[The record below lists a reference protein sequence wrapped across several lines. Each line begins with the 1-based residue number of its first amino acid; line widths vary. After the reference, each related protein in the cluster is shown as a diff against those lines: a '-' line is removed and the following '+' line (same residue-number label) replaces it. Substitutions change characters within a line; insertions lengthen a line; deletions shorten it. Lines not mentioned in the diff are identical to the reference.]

1 MRYLLALCILV
12 FVVACG
18 GETEQSQTTDNTAA
32 ADTLSQTADSNAL
45 QAQMPPP
52 QPSCPVK
59 GEVLDRNRYFSAGQ
73 NRYVVIK
80 SDSSTR
86 HPELGPSHRVL
97 EVYATPSC
105 SLVQR
110 QVLPVNVSPDFP
122 YYIAAIN
129 YNSVSRLLAVHGA
142 ALIYLYDMKADAL
155 RGPFEPQF
163 ASERYGV
170 DAQSGHIK
178 QLEVWEDYLIGYAQ
192 DYGAFAFKLEANGQ
206 ASPIMP
212 LAEHE
217 SETQVFHQLFA
228 LRSTDGGQQL
238 ILPSYER
245 RSNTFKINPVFEA
258 PAPLNTED
266 MRTTQNQRFV
276 LLQDER
282 SRRDAI
288 VLDLLE
294 HKRRTLPA
302 DISRADD
309 DDIVDWMEMMR

>member
-1 MRYLLALCILV
+1 MRYLLAICTFV

-18 GETEQSQTTDNTAA
+18 GEAEQSQTTDDTAA
-32 ADTLSQTADSNAL
+32 ADTLSPTTDSNAL

-52 QPSCPVK
+52 QQTCSVK
-59 GEVLDRNRYFSAGQ
+59 GEVLDRNRYFSAGKK
-73 NRYVVIK
+73 RYVVIK

-86 HPELGPSHRVL
+86 HPELGHSHRIL
-97 EVYATPSC
+97 EVYAMPSC

-110 QVLPVNVSPDFP
+110 QTLPVNISPDFP

-142 ALIYLYDMKADAL
+142 ERIYLYDMKTDAL

-192 DYGAFAFKLEANGQ
+192 DYGAFAFKLKDDGEAT
-206 ASPIMP
+206 PVMP

-217 SETQVFHQLFA
+217 SETQVFHQVFA
-228 LRSTDGGQQL
+228 LSSAGGGQQL

-258 PAPLNTED
+258 PAPLNAED
-266 MRTTQNQRFV
+266 MRTAQDQRFV

-282 SRRDAI
+282 PRRDAI

-302 DISRADD
+302 DISRADN

>member
-1 MRYLLALCILV
+1 
-12 FVVACG
+12 
-18 GETEQSQTTDNTAA
+18 
-32 ADTLSQTADSNAL
+32 
-45 QAQMPPP
+45 MPPP
-52 QPSCPVK
+52 QQTCPVK
-59 GEVLDRNRYFSAGQ
+59 GDVLDRNRYFSAGQ

-86 HPELGPSHRVL
+86 HPELGPSHRIL
-97 EVYATPSC
+97 EVYAMPSC

-110 QVLPVNVSPDFP
+110 KELPVNVSPDFP

-142 ALIYLYDMKADAL
+142 ERIYLYDMKADAL

-192 DYGAFAFKLEANGQ
+192 DYGAFVFKLETNGE
-206 ASPIMP
+206 ATPVMP

-228 LRSTDGGQQL
+228 LSSAGGGQQL

-258 PAPLNTED
+258 PIPLKTD
-266 MRTTQNQRFV
+266 DIRTAQDRRFV
-276 LLQDER
+276 LLEDQR
-282 SRRDAI
+282 PRRDAI

-294 HKRRTLPA
+294 HRRRTLPA
-302 DISRADD
+302 DISRAEE
-309 DDIVDWMEMMR
+309 DDIVDWMEVMR

>member
-1 MRYLLALCILV
+1 MKYLFVLSILA
-12 FVVACG
+12 FASACDIG
-18 GETEQSQTTDNTAA
+18 SEQGQATDGTAST
-32 ADTLSQTADSNAL
+32 DTLSQAADSNTL
-45 QAQMPPP
+45 QVQMPPP
-52 QPSCPVK
+52 QQSCPVQ

-86 HPELGPSHRVL
+86 HPELGPSHRIL
-97 EVYATPSC
+97 EVYAMPSC

-110 QVLPVNVSPDFP
+110 KVLPVNVSPDFP

-142 ALIYLYDMKADAL
+142 ERIYLYDMNTDAL
-155 RGPFEPQF
+155 SGPFEPQF

-178 QLEVWEDYLIGYAQ
+178 QLEIWEDYLIGYVQ
-192 DYGAFAFKLEANGQ
+192 DYGAFVFKLQTDGSAK
-206 ASPIMP
+206 PVLP

-228 LRSTDGGQQL
+228 LTSTGGGQQL

-245 RSNTFKINPVFEA
+245 LGNTFKVNPVFEY
-258 PAPLNTED
+258 PLPLKMDD
-266 MRTTQNQRFV
+266 MRTAQDQRFV
-276 LLQDER
+276 LLHTQR
-282 SRRDAI
+282 PRQNAV

-294 HKRRTLPA
+294 HKRRALPG
-302 DISRADD
+302 DISRAES